1 MDYLNQ
7 QIQVKAVILGET
19 RVGKTSLNER
29 FHKKTWNPLVQT
41 TISAGCQRTPMEI
54 DDIHFT
60 FCIWDTAGQERF
72 RSISPI
78 YYRGSHVA
86 IVVIDLT
93 SLHSVEVARSW
104 VKELR
109 SQGPI
114 GVPIV
119 LLGNKNDMKDA
130 ITVPDTITDE
140 LRKSIGS
147 DYFKVSALTGENV
160 EESFMHAAKLGL
172 AFYREQQSLSLPAGE
187 QQFQPN
193 QAQTAQNSNP
203 SQGKRCC

>member
-7 QIQVKAVILGET
+7 QIQVKGVILGESK
-19 RVGKTSLNER
+19 VGKTSLNER
-29 FHKKTWNPLVQT
+29 FHKKSWNPLVQT
-41 TISAGCQRTPMEI
+41 TISAGCQRTQLEI
-54 DDIHFT
+54 DGTSFIFS
-60 FCIWDTAGQERF
+60 IWDTAGQERF

-86 IVVIDLT
+86 IIVIDLT

-109 SQGPI
+109 AQGPI
-114 GVPIV
+114 GVPII

-130 ITVPDTITDE
+130 ITVADTITDD
-140 LRKSIGS
+140 LSKSIGA

-160 EESFMHAAKLGL
+160 QESFMHAAKLGL
-172 AFYREQQSLSLPAGE
+172 DFYRQQQAISSHGEPA
-187 QQFQPN
+187 FQAKQEP
-193 QAQTAQNSNP
+193 TPQNN
-203 SQGKRCC
+203 QGKRCC